1 MKYGTLAALVCA
13 AIALPV
19 AADSDGDHDR
29 RGDDITAHLRAIN
42 EVPSIATN
50 ASGEFRAEIAKDEQS
65 ISFTLSFSDLSANL
79 AAAHIHVGQ
88 FFANGGV
95 SAFLCGGGGQ
105 PACPAATSGTITGTI
120 TAANVVGPAAQG
132 VTAGNL
138 AALIEEIRDGVTY
151 TNVHDAAF
159 PGGEARGRNRV
170 SH

>member
-1 MKYGTLAALVCA
+1 MKYGTAAFVVCA
-13 AIALPV
+13 LFAVPAM
-19 AADSDGDHDR
+19 AGDDDHDK
-29 RGDDITAHLRAIN
+29 RGDDLRAHLRAIN

-50 ASGEFRAEIAKDEQS
+50 ASGEFTAEIADDEQS
-65 ISFTLSFSDLSANL
+65 ISFELSFQNLSANL
-79 AAAHIHVGQ
+79 AASHIHIGQ

-151 TNVHDAAF
+151 ANMHNASF
-159 PGGEARGRNRV
+159 PAGEARGRVHVRR
-170 SH
+170 